1 MDGFGVLVLVCGI
14 FYLICKWL
22 LPELLTWI
30 IKRKFHIEIRIGR
43 IGFFY
48 FTLRDVFISKNG
60 FNVHIDKIGFR
71 SSFLS
76 SEVAKL
82 LSVVVHDVRINK
94 DVKSRRDAPPKPWQ
108 PPPSFHDQK
117 IPPIVITFAQFMA
130 VDVHSVTGVFL
141 RAQSP
146 EWLCHVTLS
155 DLHIDGSVLHSCR
168 SLLVNVTMGSSS
180 AKLLRHAPSS
190 PTTSEACLAE
200 LSVALTAEATLVAQG
215 PLSIEKVYVGLEHTK
230 AVINDGFYS
239 FAQERNKTTSNSTK
253 PDFGLIVQRLAPII
267 PKSLTVKLED
277 ALLQDL
283 ATLHS
288 LKLSTRFI
296 PAVVPHAWPQLSLE
310 LEVNQ
315 LHVNNKTLS
324 LHNLNFSTD
333 VMEKVMNV
341 HLSLNS
347 LTVSY
352 DHEHVFSWVRT
363 HLLQPDSD
371 KELTRRADSWD
382 WLQGMELRASAEL
395 WNVTTM
401 LHLDPTAIDS
411 VCGVSHLKVVCTCQE
426 GQQLTAELL
435 LESVWCRLG
444 SCPVADATCGGKCH
458 VWGSPVHLGV
468 ALVKLR
474 GVPGAPLRLQ
484 GMLDHGRLEWSPP
497 LAELLLHSH
506 TCLRDYQS
514 LRGVRPPPS
523 SPSLPISLQVDST
536 INITNANLFFIT
548 DKKVCLV
555 VRSDKTTMDTRHSKI
570 AVTVEGAKLMS
581 LSPTKAQFTCL
592 RSEEIKLAC
601 GHIKMARAEWHRSD
615 NMWLVEFSHEFEAV
629 WSPNLHLKIL
639 TLFKEMKALRNALI
653 TSEEQSETVSQPTDL
668 TPSKL
673 QVQVKAHLRC
683 NLILSSK
690 HNLMFTTDDIF
701 YTSSESDSLLESSS
715 LKIAVDGANIFTFDG
730 LVVKRLHD
738 SEIVKVERANSDGFV
753 LPWNKTWGVSIKSLK
768 AIFPYEHNFTDAV
781 QKEFI
786 SIVKWLKIIHRKHK
800 SKTQP
805 ESLPSDL
812 VIKVHDFLFEMSDD
826 PFEVKLRD
834 NYELL
839 EDEYKESLKREK
851 MLEAKV
857 AQLYKDR
864 LSLPAGKVEE
874 LYSNLNKLNSQIYVQ
889 RSRQMKQA
897 GTRTRLF
904 AWIMS
909 DVEILAL
916 ADPSIHGPEHVT
928 RVMSEIDCDTPW
940 PEEGVE
946 FTTLWCRSVTA
957 SCTEWKFQLR
967 DFPQPWLDIGQ
978 LHMWGRLVGAEQMPN
993 RRAKREVLIELG
1005 EPWGHVEVERSMT
1018 SLKFYHDLNCEVE
1031 HFSYAFGPCWEPV
1044 IAQCNL
1050 SFEKISRP
1058 SLDPSPPLSFWDK
1071 MRLLIHGQLTMEIHQ
1086 LTVLLHASLDPYNTT
1101 EEMEVT
1107 WSNVVMDWTN
1117 AKVVF
1122 KGNFDIWVRT
1132 ASKYDDCRLLHLP
1145 NLKLSIKL
1153 TWMCLGN
1160 PNDHHSVM
1168 PCAPDKL
1175 PEYSSNQV
1183 HDSFRAFRSQNLNVT
1198 LSLETKPMSNNESS
1212 DLDCPVALLY
1222 GSTLRWFENLKLILS
1237 GVTRPTRRG
1246 PIFNNLRP
1254 RKIPLSRHYR
1264 TIHLSLALH
1273 RFHIHY
1279 WMSFAMQR
1287 GLELT
1292 GQRISSSSEHTLT
1305 LVPIDDGLKHRPRP
1319 EWSIVYMT
1327 CELNDAEVWLKS
1339 ALREESGEEPISL
1352 CNPVEKCYCL
1362 SVGKVS
1368 YGREASALGAKR
1380 RGGPGE
1386 GNPTHRLVVHHLKG
1400 AWTMSNREVA
1410 FALFDSFMKTKQLKK
1425 NLSTEALKG
1434 FRKDSTATPLKS
1446 RSRSNAGQATPP
1458 AAPPPAPAIQATPS
1472 PMTKLQSGQAATM
1485 LQQLIAE
1492 AENKNVVFSD
1502 DMSVA
1507 TREQHLQGLAASQMD
1522 DVVHK
1527 NWLIALVNSQ
1537 VLLKGIETKGYVILS
1552 AAKAEILQRVHRPV
1566 WKERTLV
1573 SKTTWV
1579 GSLEC
1584 MQYYATVSPRESYSM
1599 DENIMWLN
1607 VENIQEKE
1615 GTVIADLPDLPHLV
1629 GSGGSVGGVVSETV
1643 GASSSGDKLQLQ
1655 RIVSRCKCEFFYV
1668 GYGESSMDPHNL
1680 EEVPPVPSEEPSTPW
1695 ERRETAVDAFTLMHH
1710 DLDVC
1715 TNSLQYAMILDIVN
1729 NLLLYVPPRRKEAY
1743 ERLQRMRFQLQLCS
1757 VQDQHRP
1764 IQQLQNHVRS
1774 LVSKLRKLE
1783 KEMYLVQRALADE
1796 PSSEHL
1802 LSEMK
1807 NVEAQINEC
1816 KEQLQSSSDELDMML
1831 SCYKE
1836 TQLSANQKLATT
1848 RGDKP
1853 VTVVRANE
1861 ICFKHAQWR
1870 LTDADGQ
1877 LGIADLV
1884 LSNFLYTKNS
1894 KSDDSVEHLLELGYV
1909 RMTNLLPNEV
1919 YPEVI
1924 VPTEIHSNMP
1934 VDRKRAVRVFC
1945 REKAPVG
1952 GISVKEHFEINVV
1965 PLTIGLTKKFYNTM
1979 LRFCFPERDPENI
1992 EGDGVEETDSS
2003 STTSKKSKTNEK
2015 SAKKGK
2021 DSNFYVRIDPKD
2033 DVEKMKE
2040 RAEKN
2045 KLFIYIK
2052 IPEVPMKVS
2061 YKGNKEKNIED
2072 MQDMNL
2078 VIPTLEYHNVTWTWL
2093 DLLLAM
2099 KNDSRRVILPQA
2111 IKQKFQIKVKRG
2123 VTSEGPSPQEEDKAR
2138 ILFGPKLMPQE
2149 SRSQKK
2155 GVFKLPN

>member
-1 MDGFGVLVLVCGI
+1 MTQNTAGRYACTN
-14 FYLICKWL
+14 
-22 LPELLTWI
+22 EL
-30 IKRKFHIEIRIGR
+30 RG
-43 IGFFY
+43 
-48 FTLRDVFISKNG
+48 
-60 FNVHIDKIGFR
+60 
-71 SSFLS
+71 
-76 SEVAKL
+76 
-82 LSVVVHDVRINK
+82 
-94 DVKSRRDAPPKPWQ
+94 Q
-108 PPPSFHDQK
+108 PPETPS
-117 IPPIVITFAQFMA
+117 
-130 VDVHSVTGVFL
+130 
-141 RAQSP
+141 
-146 EWLCHVTLS
+146 
-155 DLHIDGSVLHSCR
+155 
-168 SLLVNVTMGSSS
+168 
-180 AKLLRHAPSS
+180 
-190 PTTSEACLAE
+190 
-200 LSVALTAEATLVAQG
+200 
-215 PLSIEKVYVGLEHTK
+215 
-230 AVINDGFYS
+230 
-239 FAQERNKTTSNSTK
+239 
-253 PDFGLIVQRLAPII
+253 
-267 PKSLTVKLED
+267 
-277 ALLQDL
+277 
-283 ATLHS
+283 
-288 LKLSTRFI
+288 
-296 PAVVPHAWPQLSLE
+296 
-310 LEVNQ
+310 
-315 LHVNNKTLS
+315 
-324 LHNLNFSTD
+324 
-333 VMEKVMNV
+333 
-341 HLSLNS
+341 
-347 LTVSY
+347 
-352 DHEHVFSWVRT
+352 
-363 HLLQPDSD
+363 
-371 KELTRRADSWD
+371 ELT
-382 WLQGMELRASAEL
+382 
-395 WNVTTM
+395 
-401 LHLDPTAIDS
+401 
-411 VCGVSHLKVVCTCQE
+411 
-426 GQQLTAELL
+426 
-435 LESVWCRLG
+435 
-444 SCPVADATCGGKCH
+444 
-458 VWGSPVHLGV
+458 
-468 ALVKLR
+468 
-474 GVPGAPLRLQ
+474 
-484 GMLDHGRLEWSPP
+484 
-497 LAELLLHSH
+497 
-506 TCLRDYQS
+506 
-514 LRGVRPPPS
+514 
-523 SPSLPISLQVDST
+523 
-536 INITNANLFFIT
+536 
-548 DKKVCLV
+548 
-555 VRSDKTTMDTRHSKI
+555 
-570 AVTVEGAKLMS
+570 
-581 LSPTKAQFTCL
+581 
-592 RSEEIKLAC
+592 
-601 GHIKMARAEWHRSD
+601 
-615 NMWLVEFSHEFEAV
+615 
-629 WSPNLHLKIL
+629 
-639 TLFKEMKALRNALI
+639 
-653 TSEEQSETVSQPTDL
+653 
-668 TPSKL
+668 
-673 QVQVKAHLRC
+673 
-683 NLILSSK
+683 
-690 HNLMFTTDDIF
+690 
-701 YTSSESDSLLESSS
+701 
-715 LKIAVDGANIFTFDG
+715 
-730 LVVKRLHD
+730 
-738 SEIVKVERANSDGFV
+738 
-753 LPWNKTWGVSIKSLK
+753 
-768 AIFPYEHNFTDAV
+768 
-781 QKEFI
+781 
-786 SIVKWLKIIHRKHK
+786 
-800 SKTQP
+800 
-805 ESLPSDL
+805 
-812 VIKVHDFLFEMSDD
+812 
-826 PFEVKLRD
+826 
-834 NYELL
+834 
-839 EDEYKESLKREK
+839 
-851 MLEAKV
+851 
-857 AQLYKDR
+857 
-864 LSLPAGKVEE
+864 
-874 LYSNLNKLNSQIYVQ
+874 
-889 RSRQMKQA
+889 
-897 GTRTRLF
+897 
-904 AWIMS
+904 
-909 DVEILAL
+909 
-916 ADPSIHGPEHVT
+916 
-928 RVMSEIDCDTPW
+928 
-940 PEEGVE
+940 
-946 FTTLWCRSVTA
+946 
-957 SCTEWKFQLR
+957 
-967 DFPQPWLDIGQ
+967 
-978 LHMWGRLVGAEQMPN
+978 
-993 RRAKREVLIELG
+993 KREVVIELG
-1005 EPWGHVEVERSMT
+1005 EPWGQVEVERSMT

-1153 TWMCLGN
+1153 SWVCLGN

-1183 HDSFRAFRSQNLNVT
+1183 HDSYRAFRSQNLNVT
-1198 LSLETKPMSNNESS
+1198 LALETKPLSS
-1212 DLDCPVALLY
+1212 VDSSEVNCPVALLY

-1246 PIFNNLRP
+1246 TAFHNLRP

-1305 LVPIDDGLKHRPRP
+1305 LVPVDDGLKHRPRP
-1319 EWSIVYMT
+1319 EWAIVYMT

-1339 ALREESGEEPISL
+1339 ALPEESGKETLSL
-1352 CNPVEKCYCL
+1352 RQPVEKCYCL

-1368 YGREASALGAKR
+1368 YGREASPLGVKC
-1380 RGGPGE
+1380 RGLTE

-1434 FRKDSTATPLKS
+1434 FRGDTTSTPLKS
-1446 RSRSNAGQATPP
+1446 RNRNTGGQVTPP
-1458 AAPPPAPAIQATPS
+1458 APPPPAPAIQATPS

-1502 DMSVA
+1502 DLSTQ
-1507 TREQHLQGLAASQMD
+1507 TREQQLQGLAACHED

-1566 WKERTLV
+1566 WKDRTLV

-1584 MQYYATVSPRESYSM
+1584 MQYYATVSAGENDSL

-1615 GTVIADLPDLPHLV
+1615 GTYITDLPDLPHLV
-1629 GSGGSVGGVVSETV
+1629 GSGQSVGGVISETV
-1643 GASSSGDKLQLQ
+1643 GASSTEENPPLQLQ

-1680 EEVPPVPSEEPSTPW
+1680 AEVPPVPPEEPSGLW

-1743 ERLQRMRFQLQLCS
+1743 ERLQRMRFQLQLHS
-1757 VQDQHRP
+1757 VEDQHRP

-1783 KEMYLVQRALADE
+1783 KETYLVQRALADE
-1796 PSSEHL
+1796 PGSEHL
-1802 LSEMK
+1802 LTEMEILEER
-1807 NVEAQINEC
+1807 VYDC
-1816 KEQLQSSSDELDMML
+1816 KEQLLSQSDELHMML

-1836 TQLSANQKLATT
+1836 TQLSTSQKLATT
-1848 RGDKP
+1848 RRDKP

-1894 KSDDSVEHLLELGYV
+1894 KSDDSVEHLLEVGYV
-1909 RMTNLLPNEV
+1909 RMTNLLPNQV
-1919 YPEVI
+1919 YKEVI
-1924 VPTEIHSNMP
+1924 VPTEIQSNMP

-1992 EGDGVEETDSS
+1992 EGDGLEEAESG
-2003 STTSKKSKTNEK
+2003 STSSKKSKSSEK
-2015 SAKKGK
+2015 TVKKGK
-2021 DSNFYVRIDPKD
+2021 DSNFYVRIEQKD

-2061 YKGNKEKNIED
+2061 YKGNKEKNLED
-2072 MQDMNL
+2072 IQDVSL

-2123 VTSEGPSPQEEDKAR
+2123 VVSEGPSPQEEDKAR
-2138 ILFGPKLMPQE
+2138 ILLGSKLMPQE
-2149 SRSQKK
+2149 SRGQKK